1 MHSEGNAET
10 MKKAAICIFR
20 QMEQVTLVG
29 IYPTSV
35 QRRHLR
41 AEKTAQ
47 SNLENEW
54 SNRGNALENPLFAGA
69 AGKINRAEDFD
80 ISTFISPPIM
90 VWPTFLGICFLYI
103 MGRQKKNSICCW
115 LLKNRLEL
123 PLQASLSPPR
133 HH

>member
-1 MHSEGNAET
+1 
-10 MKKAAICIFR
+10 
-20 QMEQVTLVG
+20 MEQVTLVG

-69 AGKINRAEDFD
+69 AGKFYRAEAFD
-80 ISTFISPPIM
+80 IRTFISPPIM
-90 VWPTFLGICFLYI
+90 LCPPLSGSGLQNFR
-103 MGRQKKNSICCW
+103 GRQKKIQFAAGS
-115 LLKNRLEL
+115 
-123 PLQASLSPPR
+123 
-133 HH
+133 